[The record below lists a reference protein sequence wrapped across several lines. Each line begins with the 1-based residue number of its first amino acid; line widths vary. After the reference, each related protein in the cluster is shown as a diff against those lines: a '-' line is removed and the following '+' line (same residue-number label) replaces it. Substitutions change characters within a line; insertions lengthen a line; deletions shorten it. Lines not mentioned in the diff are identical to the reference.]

1 MRRIVVV
8 FVVAALAF
16 VLAGCGGGAEEAPAA
31 DPAVTT
37 PDAAAAAPPPA
48 PVAPTYTTDRS
59 ANVDETTPTV
69 FPSFTSTITPAAF
82 QSKLDARRPML
93 ILFYD
98 SKQIV
103 TKDVRGEA
111 DAVLADYRGLIDLV
125 TFDVSGGGDARAAEA
140 ATMYASELGVQ
151 STPHMLIVD
160 RDAFI
165 IWQWR
170 GYVDRGTLGR
180 EVERATR

>member
-31 DPAVTT
+31 DAATDP
-37 PDAAAAAPPPA
+37 AAAAPAPP
-48 PVAPTYTTDRS
+48 PVPAVPSYMTDRS
-59 ANVDETTPTV
+59 ENVNEATPTV
-69 FPSFTSTITPAAF
+69 FPSFTSTITPSAF
-82 QSKLDARRPML
+82 QAKLDARRPML

-125 TFDVSGGGDARAAEA
+125 TFDVSGAGDVKAAEA
-140 ATMYASELGVQ
+140 ATMYAAELGVQ
-151 STPHMLIVD
+151 STPHILIVD